1 MYMLG
6 TLEYNAY
13 LIIDEQACEERDDDL
28 DSDGSLSFDVGDV
41 LVISVE
47 RIWRIGSSRALDFP
61 FVEGFGINGEPWWGS
76 TLSKDKV
83 ASDLSVLNQYGS

>member
-13 LIIDEQACEERDDDL
+13 LIIDEQACEEGDDDL

-41 LVISVE
+41 LVILVE
-47 RIWRIGSSRALDFP
+47 QIWRIGSSRALEFP
-61 FVEGFGINGEPWWGS
+61 FVEGFGINGEPLWGS
-76 TLSKDKV
+76 TSSKDKV
-83 ASDLSVLNQYGS
+83 ASDISVLNQNGS